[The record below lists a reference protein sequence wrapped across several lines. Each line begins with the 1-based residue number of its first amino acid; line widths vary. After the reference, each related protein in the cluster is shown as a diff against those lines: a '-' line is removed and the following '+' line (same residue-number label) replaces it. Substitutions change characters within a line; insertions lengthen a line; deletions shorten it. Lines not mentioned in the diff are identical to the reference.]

1 MTEDM
6 KAEMKKMMK
15 EVMQEQLTEM
25 QQTAASSEQPAVAKK
40 KAASKAAPKT
50 VFDETRAM
58 GPDLRDPRMSKEC
71 WPCKGQH
78 EGAWGNNRF
87 GKWLECQKCGVRL
100 SYVPAKDAPAQTTQ
114 VNLVQNVQEAL
125 HRLRMDG
132 HEENDLTARKV
143 KAMITIVAKEKIV
156 EKKGMKDSGYKPS
169 PKKEPL
175 KVDLAAA
182 DSEDENAVMV
192 EPEEKR
198 KSRQP
203 VA

>member
-1 MTEDM
+1 MPGDSIKVTFFM
-6 KAEMKKMMK
+6 KMMK

-25 QQTAASSEQPAVAKK
+25 QQTAASSEPAVAKK

-58 GPDLRDPRMSKEC
+58 GPDRRDPRMSKEC

-100 SYVPAKDAPAQTTQ
+100 NYVPAKDAPAQTTQ

-132 HEENDLTARKV
+132 HEEVT
-143 KAMITIVAKEKIV
+143 
-156 EKKGMKDSGYKPS
+156 
-169 PKKEPL
+169 
-175 KVDLAAA
+175 
-182 DSEDENAVMV
+182 
-192 EPEEKR
+192 
-198 KSRQP
+198 
-203 VA
+203 